1 MRRDAPTR
9 IAYLDHAV
17 DFGGAE
23 HSLIELVSRLDRT
36 SFTPV
41 ILHTAG
47 AKWLQSL
54 DRTSFTPVILH
65 TAGAKWLQSDRIADV
80 EKIAAVPAHP
90 LLEQKR
96 DEVSAGL
103 LRLLSNTSA
112 ALRLSLKLRAA
123 LRRSG
128 AQLVHTNSL
137 KTDFIGGLAARL
149 ARLPLIWHVRDLLAE
164 NEGYHLLRRAARR
177 LRPYVI
183 AISEAVAEQFA
194 GLSTDVT
201 VIPNGI
207 PLDKFCP
214 GPPSPQLRSELGLTA
229 DDRVLLMV
237 SRLTP
242 WKGHITLLEA
252 VARLADSWPRL
263 KLVIV
268 GEVAFWEA
276 DYEQQLKQR
285 AADLGLTEQVI
296 WTGFRSDVPQLLRLC
311 DIFVLSSVGEPFG
324 RVIIEAMATG
334 RPVVAT
340 KSGGVPEVVV
350 DGQTGLLVPP
360 EDAQSLSGA
369 IETLLA
375 DGQRAQQ
382 MGAEG
387 LTRAR
392 QLFSAD
398 RVARQVQEL
407 YQRILSNG

>member
-1 MRRDAPTR
+1 MSCHGPTR
-9 IAYLDHAV
+9 ITYVDHAV

-23 HSLIELVSRLDRT
+23 HSLIELISQLDRT

-47 AKWLQSL
+47 AKWLQSE
-54 DRTSFTPVILH
+54 
-65 TAGAKWLQSDRIADV
+65 RIADV
-80 EKIAAVPAHP
+80 EKMAAFPPHP

-103 LRLLSNTSA
+103 LRLMPNAWT
-112 ALRLSLKLRAA
+112 ALQLSLKLWWA
-123 LRRSG
+123 LQRSD

-137 KTDFIGGLAARL
+137 KTHFIGGIAARL
-149 ARLPLIWHVRDLLAE
+149 GRLPLIWHVRDLLAE
-164 NEGYHLLRRAARR
+164 DEGYHLLRRAARL
-177 LRPYVI
+177 LRPHII
-183 AISEAVAEQFA
+183 AISEVVAEQFG
-194 GLSTDVT
+194 GLPADVT

-214 GPPSPQLRSELGLTA
+214 DPPSPQLRSELGLTA
-229 DDRVLLMV
+229 DDRVLLVV

-242 WKGHITLLEA
+242 WKGHMTLLEA
-252 VARLADSWPRL
+252 VARLVDSWPRL
-263 KLVIV
+263 KLVVV

-285 AADLGLTEQVI
+285 AAELGLIDHVI
-296 WTGFRSDVPQLLRLC
+296 WTGLRSDVPELLRLC
-311 DIFVLSSVGEPFG
+311 DIFVLPSVGEPFG

-340 KSGGVPEVVV
+340 ESGGVPEVVV

-360 EDAQSLSGA
+360 EDAQSLAGA
-369 IETLLA
+369 IRTLLA

-382 MGAEG
+382 MGVNG
-387 LTRAR
+387 LARAR

-398 RVARQVQEL
+398 RVAQQVQEL
-407 YQRILSNG
+407 YQRILSKSR

>member
-1 MRRDAPTR
+1 MSRDAPLR
-9 IAYLDHAV
+9 IAYVDHAV

-23 HSLIELVSRLDRT
+23 HSLIELISRLDRT
-36 SFTPV
+36 SLTPV
-41 ILHTAG
+41 ILHTEG
-47 AKWLQSL
+47 AKWLQS
-54 DRTSFTPVILH
+54 S
-65 TAGAKWLQSDRIADV
+65 GIADV
-80 EKIAAVPAHP
+80 ERIAVFSPHP

-103 LRLLSNTSA
+103 LRLIPNVWT
-112 ALRLSLKLRAA
+112 ALRLSLRLRGV
-123 LRRSG
+123 LQRTG

-137 KTDFIGGLAARL
+137 KTHFIGGLAARL

-164 NEGYHLLRRAARR
+164 DEGYHWLRRTARLLR
-177 LRPYVI
+177 PQVI

-194 GLSTDVT
+194 GLPLEVT

-214 GPPSPQLRSELGLTA
+214 GPASPQLRSELGLSA
-229 DDRVLLMV
+229 DDRVLLV
-237 SRLTP
+237 TSRLTP

-252 VARLADSWPRL
+252 VARLANRWPRL
-263 KLVIV
+263 KLVVV

-285 AADLGLTEQVI
+285 AAELGLTERVL
-296 WTGFRSDVPQLLRLC
+296 WTGFRSDVPELLRLC
-311 DIFVLSSVGEPFG
+311 DIFVLPSVGEPFG

-340 KSGGVPEVVV
+340 RSGGVPEIVV

-360 EDAQSLSGA
+360 EDVQSLSGA
-369 IETLLA
+369 IQTLLA
-375 DGQRAQQ
+375 DNQRAQQ

-387 LTRAR
+387 LARAR
-392 QLFSAD
+392 KLFSID
-398 RVARQVQEL
+398 RVAQQIQEL
-407 YQRILSNG
+407 YQRILSKGR

>member
-1 MRRDAPTR
+1 MRRDGPLR
-9 IAYLDHAV
+9 IAYVDHAV

-23 HSLIELVSRLDRT
+23 HSLIELISRLDRT

-41 ILHTAG
+41 ILHTE
-47 AKWLQSL
+47 
-54 DRTSFTPVILH
+54 
-65 TAGAKWLQSDRIADV
+65 GAKWLQSDLIADV
-80 EKIAAVPAHP
+80 EKIAAVSPHP

-96 DEVSAGL
+96 DELSVGL
-103 LRLLSNTSA
+103 LPLIGNTWT
-112 ALRLSLKLRAA
+112 ALRLSLKLRRA

-137 KTDFIGGLAARL
+137 KTHFVGGLAARL
-149 ARLPLIWHVRDLLAE
+149 GRLPLIWHVRDLLAE
-164 NEGYHLLRRAARR
+164 NEGYHLLRRAARL
-177 LRPYVI
+177 LRPRVI
-183 AISEAVAEQFA
+183 AISEAVAQQFA
-194 GLSTDVT
+194 GLPVGVT

-242 WKGHITLLEA
+242 WKGHMTLLEA
-252 VARLADSWPRL
+252 VALLADRWPRL

-285 AADLGLTEQVI
+285 AAELGLTEQVI

-311 DIFVLSSVGEPFG
+311 DIFVLPSVREPFG

-340 KSGGVPEVVV
+340 ESGGVPEIVV

-360 EDAQSLSGA
+360 NDADLLAEA
-369 IETLLA
+369 IEALLT
-375 DGQRAQQ
+375 DQECAQQ

-387 LTRAR
+387 LARAHR
-392 QLFSAD
+392 FFSVD

-407 YQRILSNG
+407 YQRTLSKGR

>member
-1 MRRDAPTR
+1 MSRHGPTP

-23 HSLIELVSRLDRT
+23 YSLIELISRLDRT

-41 ILHTAG
+41 ILHTE
-47 AKWLQSL
+47 
-54 DRTSFTPVILH
+54 
-65 TAGAKWLQSDRIADV
+65 GAKWLQSDRIADV
-80 EKIAAVPAHP
+80 EKIAAFSPHP

-103 LRLLSNTSA
+103 LRLIGNTWT
-112 ALRLSLKLRAA
+112 ALRLSLKLRRA
-123 LRRSG
+123 LRRTD

-137 KTDFIGGLAARL
+137 KTHFIGGLAARL
-149 ARLPLIWHVRDLLAE
+149 GRLPLIWHVRDLLAE
-164 NEGYHLLRRAARR
+164 NEGYHLLRRAARL
-177 LRPYVI
+177 LRPNVI

-194 GLSTDVT
+194 GLPAEVT

-214 GPPSPQLRSELGLTA
+214 GQSSPQLRSELGLTT
-229 DDRVLLMV
+229 DDRVLLVV

-242 WKGHITLLEA
+242 WKGHMTLLEA
-252 VARLADSWPRL
+252 VARLADRWPWL

-285 AADLGLTEQVI
+285 AAELGLTEQVI
-296 WTGFRSDVPQLLRLC
+296 WTGFRSDVPELLRLC
-311 DIFVLSSVGEPFG
+311 DIFVLPSVREPFG

-340 KSGGVPEVVV
+340 ASGGVPEIVVN
-350 DGQTGLLVPP
+350 GQTGLLVPP
-360 EDAQSLSGA
+360 EDAQSLAGA

-375 DGQRAQQ
+375 DSQRAQQ

-387 LTRAR
+387 LTRAH

-398 RVARQVQEL
+398 RVAQQVQEL
-407 YQRILSNG
+407 YQRILSKG

>member
-1 MRRDAPTR
+1 MSHHDPTP
-9 IAYLDHAV
+9 IAYVDHAV

-23 HSLIELVSRLDRT
+23 HSLIELISRLDRT
-36 SFTPV
+36 SFTPI
-41 ILHTAG
+41 ILHTE
-47 AKWLQSL
+47 
-54 DRTSFTPVILH
+54 
-65 TAGAKWLQSDRIADV
+65 GAKWLQSDRIADV
-80 EKIAAVPAHP
+80 ERIAAFSPHP

-96 DEVSAGL
+96 DEVSTGL
-103 LRLLSNTSA
+103 LRLIGNTWT
-112 ALRLSLKLRAA
+112 ALRLSLKLRGA
-123 LRRSG
+123 LRRSS

-137 KTDFIGGLAARL
+137 KTHFVGGLAARL
-149 ARLPLIWHVRDLLAE
+149 GRLPLIWHVRDLLAE
-164 NEGYHLLRRAARR
+164 NEGYHLLRRAARL
-177 LRPYVI
+177 LRPRVI

-194 GLSTDVT
+194 GLPAEVT

-214 GPPSPQLRSELGLTA
+214 GLPSPQLCRELGLTA

-242 WKGHITLLEA
+242 WKGHMTLLEA
-252 VARLADSWPRL
+252 VARLADRWPRL
-263 KLVIV
+263 KLVVV

-296 WTGFRSDVPQLLRLC
+296 WTGFRSDVPELLRLC
-311 DIFVLSSVGEPFG
+311 DIFVLPSVGEPFG

-340 KSGGVPEVVV
+340 ASGGVPEIVL

-360 EDAQSLSGA
+360 EDAQSLASA
-369 IETLLA
+369 IQTLLA
-375 DGQRAQQ
+375 DSQRAQQ

-387 LTRAR
+387 LTRAH

-407 YQRILSNG
+407 YQRILSKGR